1 MAGVAVVAEAQRT
14 VLTSIGENTFR
25 WRSVERDEFCQQF
38 GARSYLAEAGV
49 HGCRGTRSVILVGAP
64 SHGRLRDGEQDESL
78 GERLLGDI
86 YDVLLTTSF

>member
-38 GARSYLAEAGV
+38 GGRSYLANLECTAAV
-49 HGCRGTRSVILVGAP
+49 ARGA
-64 SHGRLRDGEQDESL
+64 
-78 GERLLGDI
+78 
-86 YDVLLTTSF
+86 